1 MRGNFICQALAG
13 ETISLYGD
21 GSQTRSFCFVS
32 DLCEGIYRLLM
43 SDEPNPV
50 NIGNPAEISIG
61 EFASTVIG
69 LVSSTSEIVNKELP
83 VDDPKV
89 RQPDI
94 TRARAILDWEPR
106 VLLADGLATTLDDFS
121 GRLGL

>member
-1 MRGNFICQALAG
+1 MLM
-13 ETISLYGD
+13 D
-21 GSQTRSFCFVS
+21 S
-32 DLCEGIYRLLM
+32 DCPE
-43 SDEPNPV
+43 PV

-106 VLLADGLATTLDDFS
+106 VLLADGLATTLDDFR